1 MVHIC
6 DAMCF
11 HWCMAECVRPQRHN
25 LQAGCA
31 LVVHIGVAYT
41 PSWCIFA
48 MHALPSVHGRPCA
61 CPGGAIYRQVAPS
74 CHTICDAMH
83 LHQCMAECV
92 CLGGTNYR
100 QAAPLWRLF
109 VDGTCVL
116 LMHDRPCVCPGGTIF
131 TQARQAR
138 QAAPSYVV
146 FSSCMHF
153 HWCMAECGCPC
164 GTIYDFC
171 LL

>member
-1 MVHIC
+1 MPCACSDGAAPSGPWHAYRYVVSAGCSHQSLSPQAGFTLVVHIC
-6 DAMCF
+6 DARTSISAWQTVCVPWWCNLQAGCAFVPHICDAMHF
-11 HWCMAECVRPQRHN
+11 HRCMAECVR
-25 LQAGCA
+25 
-31 LVVHIGVAYT
+31 
-41 PSWCIFA
+41 
-48 MHALPSVHGRPCA
+48 
-61 CPGGAIYRQVAPS
+61 
-74 CHTICDAMH
+74 
-83 LHQCMAECV
+83 
-92 CLGGTNYR
+92 LGGTNYR